1 MRLPV
6 IVEEDNFS
14 YPFSIVPIFTHD
26 EKNIKAANKALDKND
41 LVFVCCGTNEITE
54 IPSEITGQHQTQN
67 LATTKNTSNDL
78 PSGAKSNIDSAKSS
92 ASIEMLDNIS
102 TLKIPFFDVGV
113 IGTIMRKVHLPDGR
127 VKLLFQ
133 GLTKGRI
140 LSVQKDECY
149 EALVDIISY
158 KECSFAQVEAMS
170 KVLREKV
177 QNLANISQVLLPP
190 DLLKSIEETGEP
202 NRMIDLV
209 ASSIRLKKEQAYK
222 LFRSD
227 DIEERLLLLIDF
239 VSEEIQIQKLQKE
252 IKTRV
257 HNKMEQ
263 TNREYF
269 LKEQLRQIQKELG
282 IDKQRDEE
290 IQQYEK
296 KLESIK
302 PHLNKEAYKEIKK
315 QISRLS
321 KMHQESGDANIIQN
335 YLEWVL
341 EIPFGKYAK
350 ESLSIKNVQKQL
362 DLDHFSL
369 LKPKERIVEY
379 FAVKELIAKK
389 EKEAQKELAK
399 KAGNAK
405 SSKDSTKNPNAK
417 NAKDSKDF
425 VLEFIKDTIY
435 HPSKDSSLDSS
446 DSSDEGEEDKELEI
460 PSKLPKSDTKEKG
473 TILCFYG
480 PPGVGK
486 TSLANSIA
494 TAIGRE
500 LVRIALGG
508 LEDVNELRGHRR
520 TYIGA
525 MPGRITQGLIEA
537 KQMNPVIVL
546 DEIDKVARGVRGDP
560 TSVLLE
566 ILDPEQNVAFR
577 DYYNNFSIDL
587 SQVIF
592 IATANDIG
600 NIPPPLRD
608 RMEFIA
614 ISSYTP
620 QEKEQIAL
628 KYLIPQELKK
638 HALSQEE
645 IEFTKEAIK
654 TLIER
659 YTREAGVRNLRRVI
673 ASIMRKVATKILTQS
688 NYQKIK
694 LTPKLIPDFID
705 KIVYEI
711 DPASKVARVGII
723 NGLAWT
729 SVGGDVLKIE
739 AIKLK
744 GKGGLSL
751 TGSLGDVMKESA
763 KIAHSVVKVL
773 LDEKKLESLESKE
786 GKKSKK
792 SSKIQKDSKD
802 FNEDLPFYS
811 RYDIH
816 LHLPEGAV
824 PKDGPS
830 AGIAMACVIASIL
843 CEKPVSGDIAMTG
856 ELTLS
861 GDVLA
866 IGGLKE
872 KLIAAHKAGIKKAL
886 IPTKNYERDL
896 GDIPKEVLNSLQII
910 PVKNI
915 DEVFKQVF
923 G

>member
-1 MRLPV
+1 MQPSNIDFPMRLPV

-26 EKNIKAANKALDKND
+26 EKNIKAATKALDKND
-41 LVFVCCGTNEITE
+41 LVFVCCAKEPNDMQQVAQNITKE
-54 IPSEITGQHQTQN
+54 SSQKSSTEKSSLIATSIADKPTTIPNPATIPSAESVDTLEKIAKHQ
-67 LATTKNTSNDL
+67 
-78 PSGAKSNIDSAKSS
+78 
-92 ASIEMLDNIS
+92 M
-102 TLKIPFFDVGV
+102 PFFDVGV

-140 LSVQKDECY
+140 LSLQKGECY

-263 TNREYF
+263 TNKEYF

-290 IQQYEK
+290 IEQYEK

-302 PHLNKEAYKEIKK
+302 PYLNKEAYKEIKK

-321 KMHQESGDANIIQN
+321 KMHQESGDANILQN
-335 YLEWVL
+335 YVEWVL

-362 DLDHFSL
+362 DLDHYSL
-369 LKPKERIVEY
+369 IKPKERIVEY
-379 FAVKELIAKK
+379 FAVKELL
-389 EKEAQKELAK
+389 AQKAQAQSKEHTKSESKITK
-399 KAGNAK
+399 KDFSLEASKN
-405 SSKDSTKNPNAK
+405 SSQDDSEAREEKDS
-417 NAKDSKDF
+417 
-425 VLEFIKDTIY
+425 
-435 HPSKDSSLDSS
+435 
-446 DSSDEGEEDKELEI
+446 
-460 PSKLPKSDTKEKG
+460 TKEKG

-494 TAIGRE
+494 KAVGRE

-537 KQMNPVIVL
+537 KQMNPVMVL

-600 NIPPPLRD
+600 AIPPPLRD

-638 HALSQEE
+638 HGLSSEE
-645 IEFTKEAIK
+645 IEFGKEAIK

-673 ASIMRKVATKILTQS
+673 ASIMRKVATKILTQP
-688 NYQKIK
+688 NYKKIR

-711 DPASKVARVGII
+711 DPASKTARVGII

-773 LDEKKLESLESKE
+773 LDENKLKP
-786 GKKSKK
+786 KSKK
-792 SSKIQKDSKD
+792 STKAQRAKESKKESKDSS
-802 FNEDLPFYS
+802 EDMPFYS
-811 RYDIH
+811 KFDIH

-843 CEKPVSGDIAMTG
+843 CDRAISGEIAMTG

-872 KLIAAHKAGIKKAL
+872 KLIAAHKAGIKRAL
-886 IPTKNYERDL
+886 IPSKNYERDL
-896 GDIPKEVLNSLQII
+896 SDIPKEVLDSLQII

-915 DEVFKQVF
+915 DEVFAQVF
-923 G
+923 A

>member
-1 MRLPV
+1 MQPSNIDFPMRLPV

-26 EKNIKAANKALDKND
+26 EKNIKAATKALDKND
-41 LVFVCCGTNEITE
+41 LVFVCCAKEPNDMQQVAQNITKESSPKSSTEKSSLITTNLADKPTTMPKPDV
-54 IPSEITGQHQTQN
+54 IPSAESIDTLEKIAKHQ
-67 LATTKNTSNDL
+67 
-78 PSGAKSNIDSAKSS
+78 
-92 ASIEMLDNIS
+92 M
-102 TLKIPFFDVGV
+102 PFFDVGV

-140 LSVQKDECY
+140 LSLQKSECY

-263 TNREYF
+263 TNKEYF

-290 IQQYEK
+290 IEQYEK

-302 PHLNKEAYKEIKK
+302 PYLNKEAYKEIKK

-321 KMHQESGDANIIQN
+321 KMHQESGDANILQN
-335 YLEWVL
+335 YVEWVL

-362 DLDHFSL
+362 DLDHYSL
-369 LKPKERIVEY
+369 IKPKERIVEY
-379 FAVKELIAKK
+379 FAVKELL
-389 EKEAQKELAK
+389 AQKAQAQSKEHT
-399 KAGNAK
+399 K
-405 SSKDSTKNPNAK
+405 SESKITK
-417 NAKDSKDF
+417 
-425 VLEFIKDTIY
+425 
-435 HPSKDSSLDSS
+435 KDSSLEASKNSSQDDSEAREEK
-446 DSSDEGEEDKELEI
+446 DS
-460 PSKLPKSDTKEKG
+460 TKEKG

-494 TAIGRE
+494 KAVGRE

-537 KQMNPVIVL
+537 KQMNPVMVL

-600 NIPPPLRD
+600 AIPPPLRD

-638 HALSQEE
+638 HGLSSEE
-645 IEFTKEAIK
+645 IEFGKEAIK

-673 ASIMRKVATKILTQS
+673 ASIMRKVATKILTQP
-688 NYQKIK
+688 NYKKIR

-773 LDEKKLESLESKE
+773 LDENKLKP
-786 GKKSKK
+786 KSKK
-792 SSKIQKDSKD
+792 SAKAQSAKESKKESKD
-802 FNEDLPFYS
+802 FSGDMPFYS
-811 RYDIH
+811 KFDIH

-843 CEKPVSGDIAMTG
+843 CDRAISGEIAMTG

-872 KLIAAHKAGIKKAL
+872 KLIAAHKAGIKRAL
-886 IPTKNYERDL
+886 IPSKNYERDL
-896 GDIPKEVLNSLQII
+896 SDIPKEVLDSLQII

-915 DEVFKQVF
+915 DEVFVQVF
-923 G
+923 V

>member
-1 MRLPV
+1 MQPSNIDFPMRLPV

-26 EKNIKAANKALDKND
+26 EKNIKAATKALDKND
-41 LVFVCCGTNEITE
+41 LVFVCCAKEPNDMQQVAQNITKESSPKSSTEKSSLIATNLADKSATIPKPDV
-54 IPSEITGQHQTQN
+54 IPSVESVDTLEKIAKHQ
-67 LATTKNTSNDL
+67 
-78 PSGAKSNIDSAKSS
+78 
-92 ASIEMLDNIS
+92 M
-102 TLKIPFFDVGV
+102 PFFDVGV

-140 LSVQKDECY
+140 LSLQKGECY

-263 TNREYF
+263 TNKEYF

-290 IQQYEK
+290 IEQYEK

-302 PHLNKEAYKEIKK
+302 PYLNKEAYKEIKK

-321 KMHQESGDANIIQN
+321 KMHQESGDANILQN
-335 YLEWVL
+335 YVEWVL

-362 DLDHFSL
+362 DLDHYSL
-369 LKPKERIVEY
+369 IKPKERIVEY
-379 FAVKELIAKK
+379 FAVKELL
-389 EKEAQKELAK
+389 AQKAQAQSKEHT
-399 KAGNAK
+399 K
-405 SSKDSTKNPNAK
+405 SESKITK
-417 NAKDSKDF
+417 
-425 VLEFIKDTIY
+425 
-435 HPSKDSSLDSS
+435 KDSSLEASKNSSQDDSEAREEK
-446 DSSDEGEEDKELEI
+446 DS
-460 PSKLPKSDTKEKG
+460 TKEKG

-494 TAIGRE
+494 KAVGRE

-537 KQMNPVIVL
+537 KQMNPVMVL

-600 NIPPPLRD
+600 AIPPPLRD
-608 RMEFIA
+608 RMEFIS

-638 HALSQEE
+638 HGLGSEE
-645 IEFTKEAIK
+645 IEFGKEAIK

-673 ASIMRKVATKILTQS
+673 ASIMRKVATKILTQP
-688 NYQKIK
+688 NYKKIR

-711 DPASKVARVGII
+711 DPASKAARVGII

-773 LDEKKLESLESKE
+773 LDENKLKP
-786 GKKSKK
+786 KSKK
-792 SSKIQKDSKD
+792 STKTQSAKESKKESKDSSWD
-802 FNEDLPFYS
+802 MPFYS
-811 RYDIH
+811 KFDIH

-843 CEKPVSGDIAMTG
+843 CDKAISGEIAMTG

-872 KLIAAHKAGIKKAL
+872 KLIAAHKAGIKRAL
-886 IPTKNYERDL
+886 IPSKNYERDL
-896 GDIPKEVLNSLQII
+896 NDIPKEVLDSLQII

-915 DEVFKQVF
+915 DEVFVQVF

>member
-26 EKNIKAANKALDKND
+26 EKNIKAATKALDKND
-41 LVFVCCGTNEITE
+41 LVFVCCAKEPNDMQQVAQNITKESSPKSSTEKSSLIATNPVDKPTTMPKPDV
-54 IPSEITGQHQTQN
+54 IPSTESIDRLDKIAKHQ
-67 LATTKNTSNDL
+67 
-78 PSGAKSNIDSAKSS
+78 
-92 ASIEMLDNIS
+92 
-102 TLKIPFFDVGV
+102 IPFFDVGV

-140 LSVQKDECY
+140 LSLQKGECY

-227 DIEERLLLLIDF
+227 DTEERLLLLIDF

-263 TNREYF
+263 TNKEYF

-290 IQQYEK
+290 IEQYEK

-302 PHLNKEAYKEIKK
+302 PYLNKEAYKEIKK

-321 KMHQESGDANIIQN
+321 KMHQESGDANILQN
-335 YLEWVL
+335 YVEWVL

-362 DLDHFSL
+362 DLDHYSL
-369 LKPKERIVEY
+369 IKPKERIVEY
-379 FAVKELIAKK
+379 FAVKELL
-389 EKEAQKELAK
+389 AQKAQAQSKEHT
-399 KAGNAK
+399 K
-405 SSKDSTKNPNAK
+405 SESKITK
-417 NAKDSKDF
+417 
-425 VLEFIKDTIY
+425 
-435 HPSKDSSLDSS
+435 KDSSLEASKNSSQDDS
-446 DSSDEGEEDKELEI
+446 EAREEKDN
-460 PSKLPKSDTKEKG
+460 TKEKG

-494 TAIGRE
+494 KAVGRE

-537 KQMNPVIVL
+537 KQMNPVMVL

-600 NIPPPLRD
+600 AIPPPLRD

-638 HALSQEE
+638 HGLGSEE
-645 IEFTKEAIK
+645 IEFGKEAIK

-673 ASIMRKVATKILTQS
+673 ASIMRKVATKILTQP
-688 NYQKIK
+688 NYKKIR

-773 LDEKKLESLESKE
+773 LDENKLKP
-786 GKKSKK
+786 KSKK
-792 SSKIQKDSKD
+792 SAKAQSTKESKKESKDSSGD
-802 FNEDLPFYS
+802 MPFYS
-811 RYDIH
+811 NFDIH

-843 CEKPVSGDIAMTG
+843 CDRAISGEIAMTG

-872 KLIAAHKAGIKKAL
+872 KLIAAHKAGIKRAL
-886 IPTKNYERDL
+886 IPSKNYERDL
-896 GDIPKEVLNSLQII
+896 SDIPKEVLDSLQII

-915 DEVFKQVF
+915 DEVFAQVF
-923 G
+923 V

>member
-1 MRLPV
+1 MQPSNIDFPMRLPV

-26 EKNIKAANKALDKND
+26 EKNIKAATKALDKND
-41 LVFVCCGTNEITE
+41 LVFVCCAKEPNDMQQVAQNITKESSPKSSTEKSSLIATNIADKPTTMPKPDL
-54 IPSEITGQHQTQN
+54 IPSVESVDTLEKIAKHQ
-67 LATTKNTSNDL
+67 
-78 PSGAKSNIDSAKSS
+78 
-92 ASIEMLDNIS
+92 M
-102 TLKIPFFDVGV
+102 PFFDVGV

-140 LSVQKDECY
+140 LSLQKGECY

-263 TNREYF
+263 TNKEYF

-290 IQQYEK
+290 IEQYEK

-302 PHLNKEAYKEIKK
+302 PYLNKEAYKEIKK

-321 KMHQESGDANIIQN
+321 KMHQESGDANILQN
-335 YLEWVL
+335 YVEWVL

-362 DLDHFSL
+362 DLDHYSL
-369 LKPKERIVEY
+369 IKPKERIVEY
-379 FAVKELIAKK
+379 FAVKELL
-389 EKEAQKELAK
+389 AQKAQAQSKEHT
-399 KAGNAK
+399 K
-405 SSKDSTKNPNAK
+405 SESKITK
-417 NAKDSKDF
+417 
-425 VLEFIKDTIY
+425 
-435 HPSKDSSLDSS
+435 KDSSLEASKNSSQDDS
-446 DSSDEGEEDKELEI
+446 EAREEKDN
-460 PSKLPKSDTKEKG
+460 TKEKG

-494 TAIGRE
+494 KAVGRE

-537 KQMNPVIVL
+537 KQMNPVMVL

-592 IATANDIG
+592 IATANDVG
-600 NIPPPLRD
+600 AIPPPLRD
-608 RMEFIA
+608 RMEFIS

-638 HALSQEE
+638 HGLGSEE
-645 IEFTKEAIK
+645 IEFGKEAIK

-673 ASIMRKVATKILTQS
+673 ASIMRKVATKILTQP
-688 NYQKIK
+688 NYKKIR

-711 DPASKVARVGII
+711 DPASKAARVGII

-773 LDEKKLESLESKE
+773 LDENKLKPKNKKSAKTQSTKESKKE
-786 GKKSKK
+786 
-792 SSKIQKDSKD
+792 SKD
-802 FNEDLPFYS
+802 FSWDMPFYS
-811 RYDIH
+811 KFDIH

-843 CEKPVSGDIAMTG
+843 CDKAISGEIAMTG

-872 KLIAAHKAGIKKAL
+872 KLIAAHKAGIKRAL
-886 IPTKNYERDL
+886 IPSKNYERDL
-896 GDIPKEVLNSLQII
+896 NDIPKEVLDSLQII

-915 DEVFKQVF
+915 DEVFVQVF